1 MSETFRPSLKGPP
14 VYLALRDLLV
24 ARGRFA
30 LVGSVIALVSLLAG
44 LLSGLAK
51 TLKRW
56 LGAQSRPRTASE
68 LQTLL
73 GSWTTIYNQQR
84 PHRSLDRRTPAVVYG
99 LLPKA
104 TPAGSD
110 AGTHHRIRYDTID
123 KRGAVSLR
131 RAGRMHH
138 IGIGRAHTG
147 TKVMMLIDDLDIRVI
162 ATQTGELLRH
172 LTLDPTRGYQPQK

>member
-1 MSETFRPSLKGPP
+1 M
-14 VYLALRDLLV
+14 
-24 ARGRFA
+24 
-30 LVGSVIALVSLLAG
+30 
-44 LLSGLAK
+44 
-51 TLKRW
+51 
-56 LGAQSRPRTASE
+56 
-68 LQTLL
+68 
-73 GSWTTIYNQQR
+73 
-84 PHRSLDRRTPAVVYG
+84 VYG